1 MVEFVNNKICLILTH
16 PDLSADRVV
25 LSWLWINGHIWN
37 HGESIAEA
45 MMKRIKSQLVRYE
58 GLQLKQYRCVADK
71 LTIGYVLNLDDCG
84 ISKTEAYVLL

>member
-1 MVEFVNNKICLILTH
+1 
-16 PDLSADRVV
+16 
-25 LSWLWINGHIWN
+25 
-37 HGESIAEA
+37 
-45 MMKRIKSQLVRYE
+45 MKRIKSQLVRYE